1 VANPNGKIFEA
12 IAKIGQGLSVAAS
25 EELTPL
31 AEEILEYDELVNAKV
46 TLTIEEAENDAEI
59 VNDGIKP
66 EFIN

>member
-1 VANPNGKIFEA
+1 MLGFE
-12 IAKIGQGLSVAAS
+12 S
-25 EELTPL
+25 EEYQFFNRKNVAVKKSKPL
-31 AEEILEYDELVNAKV
+31 SEKILEYDESVNAKV